1 VTKHPTRRI
10 QRGTRIVRTFLG
22 GAIALASVAAC
33 GHKVA
38 TAAAPPPVS
47 PTPSPP
53 PPVTSAPA
61 AAVPARG
68 PTEPAPRPSAAAAIC
83 LNFAPPRQVGTIKE
97 RKLFEL
103 SGLAASHVHP
113 GILYAHGDSGS
124 KARLFAIDT
133 EGNVRA
139 DYRLAQAERVDWED
153 IAVGPGPGG
162 AAFVFVGDI
171 GDNGARK
178 NDRPA
183 RTELQVLRFAEPSLP
198 EPGAEIKQT
207 ISDVTVLRFRYPDH
221 PHDAETLM
229 IDPIGGD
236 IVIVTKDGTGRSSVF
251 RAAGAAAATPD
262 QAVTLQWVV
271 DLVVGPA
278 GTPAARATAGDI
290 SPTGDRILLRT
301 YGSILLWARPPGLSL
316 TDAFATVPRHL
327 AIPAQSKGEAIA
339 FSADGR
345 SWFAGGEGDP
355 ALYRAD
361 GDCN

>member
-1 VTKHPTRRI
+1 MGSI
-10 QRGTRIVRTFLG
+10 Q
-22 GAIALASVAAC
+22 
-33 GHKVA
+33 
-38 TAAAPPPVS
+38 
-47 PTPSPP
+47 
-53 PPVTSAPA
+53 
-61 AAVPARG
+61 
-68 PTEPAPRPSAAAAIC
+68 
-83 LNFAPPRQVGTIKE
+83 E

-103 SGLAASHVHP
+103 SGLAASRAHP

-133 EGNVRA
+133 EGTVRA
-139 DYRLAQAERVDWED
+139 DYRLTDIERVDWED

-162 AAFVFVGDI
+162 APFVFVGDI

-183 RTELQVLRFAEPSLP
+183 RAEIQVVRFAEPPLP
-198 EPGAEIKQT
+198 APGAELKQR
-207 ISDVTVLRFRYPDH
+207 IADAAVLRFQYPDR

-229 IDPIGGD
+229 IDPVAGD
-236 IVIVTKDGTGRSSVF
+236 LVIVTKDGSGRSSVF
-251 RAAGAAAATPD
+251 RAAGAAASAPG
-262 QAVTLQWVV
+262 APVILERVA
-271 DLVVGPA
+271 DLSVGPA

-301 YGSILLWARPPGLSL
+301 YGSILLWPRPPGLSL
-316 TDAFATVPRHL
+316 ADVFATAPRHL
-327 AIPAQSKGEAIA
+327 VQPAQDKGEAIA

-361 GDCN
+361 AACQ